1 MAASDPRDERQF
13 WPQHRLSNRLQTA
26 LLVLTLI
33 GIAALAGGLLF
44 GETGL
49 WVALGASLFALLL
62 EPAAASAL
70 TLKLYGARVIRPG
83 EAPEIWAM
91 VRELAN
97 RAGLPAVPTPHYVP
111 STVVNAFATGSKR
124 HSAIAL
130 TEGLLRNLTPRELE
144 GVIAHEMAHI
154 ANDDLR
160 VMGLADYISRLTSVL
175 AMLGQVAIVLSLPAL
190 LVGVADVNWFGLFL
204 LAASPQLAL
213 LAQLGL
219 SRVRE
224 FDADL
229 LAAQLT
235 GDPHGLAS
243 ALAKI
248 ERVSRSWRAW
258 LMPGWGNPEPSWLRT
273 HPATSERIARLLEL
287 VPQHP
292 VTLRP
297 DSIYSVPESVKAMR
311 SPRWYPGGLWR

>member
-1 MAASDPRDERQF
+1 MAASDLRDERQF

-49 WVALGASLFALLL
+49 CVALGASLFALLL

-111 STVVNAFATGSKR
+111 STVVNAFGTGSKR

-190 LVGVADVNWFGLFL
+190 LVGVNWFGLFL

-235 GDPHGLAS
+235 SDPHGLAS
-243 ALAKI
+243 ALVKI

>member
-1 MAASDPRDERQF
+1 MAVNNPRDERQF
-13 WPQHRLSNRLQTA
+13 WSQHRLVNRLQTA

-33 GIAALAGGLLF
+33 GIAVLAGGLLF
-44 GETGL
+44 GESGL
-49 WVALGASLFALLL
+49 WIALGSSLFALLV
-62 EPAAASAL
+62 EPVAASAL

-91 VRELAN
+91 VSELAN
-97 RAGLPAVPTPHYVP
+97 RASLPAVPAPYYVP

-160 VMGLADYISRLTSVL
+160 VMSLADYISRLTSVL
-175 AMLGQVAIVLSLPAL
+175 ALLGQVAIVLSLPAL
-190 LVGVADVNWFGLFL
+190 LVGVIDVNWIGLFL
-204 LAASPQLAL
+204 LAVSPQLAL

-219 SRVRE
+219 SRVGE

-235 GDPHGLAS
+235 GDPHGLVS

-248 ERVSRSWRAW
+248 EQVNRSWRAW
-258 LMPGWGNPEPSWLRT
+258 IMPGWGNPEPSWLRT
-273 HPATSERIARLLEL
+273 HPATSERIARLLKL

-297 DSIYSVPESVKAMR
+297 DSTFSVPESVKVLR
-311 SPRWYPGGLWR
+311 SPRWQPGGLWR